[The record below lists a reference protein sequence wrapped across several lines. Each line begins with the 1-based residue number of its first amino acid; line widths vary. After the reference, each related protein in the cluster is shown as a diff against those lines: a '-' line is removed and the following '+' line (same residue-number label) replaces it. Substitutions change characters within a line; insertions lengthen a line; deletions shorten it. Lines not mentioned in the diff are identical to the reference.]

1 MDLKAALREVYGH
14 DEALLRGQLARYEG
28 ALAEFARRF
37 GAGRAS
43 VFRAPGRVNLIGE
56 HTDYNQGYVLP
67 MALDRDIV
75 LLARPRG
82 DDVVVVENVE
92 ERFAPRSFRL
102 GGDIPPGEIGDWGNY
117 VKGAAQALWRAY
129 GPGLRGMEAL
139 VVGEAPFGVPR
150 GAGLSS
156 SSALTVVAA
165 VALAELNGLD
175 IPPASLA
182 KLCSEAERY
191 VGTRGGIMDHFIA
204 LLARRGH
211 ALFLDCRPR
220 DGAFPTEHVPL
231 PEGYKIVIADSG
243 VRRENTR
250 SEFNLRVAEDK
261 IGVELLRSR
270 FPGITHLRDV
280 SPSALGLTME
290 ELEAVLEEV
299 LPERA
304 TEEEL
309 VALGVERGWL
319 EELRRDHRLPQGIEY
334 RVRRRCRHVITENER
349 VLASLRAL
357 REGDAMAFGRLMNEA
372 HASLRDDYEASC
384 PEVDCLARIALEAPG
399 TLGAR
404 LTGAGWGGCIVA
416 LVEEGRVEGFRHR
429 VVEGYRAQTGLEAEV
444 FICHSAAGAGQ
455 VLTLE
460 Q

>member
-1 MDLKAALREVYGH
+1 MDFKAALREVYGC

-28 ALAEFARRF
+28 ALAEFGRRF
-37 GAGRAS
+37 GTGRVS
-43 VFRAPGRVNLIGE
+43 IFRAPGRVNLIGE

-67 MALDRDIV
+67 VALDRDII
-75 LLARPRG
+75 LLARPRR

-92 ERFAPRSFRL
+92 GDFAPRSFRL

-182 KLCSEAERY
+182 KLCSEAEWY

-231 PEGYKIVIADSG
+231 PKGYKIVIADSG

-290 ELEAVLEEV
+290 ELEAILEEV

-309 VALGVERGWL
+309 MALGVERRWL

-357 REGDAMAFGRLMNEA
+357 RRGDAAAFGRLMNEA
-372 HASLRDDYEASC
+372 HASLRDDYGVSC
-384 PEVDCLARIALEAPG
+384 PELEALVDAANEVEG
-399 TLGAR
+399 CYGSR
-404 LTGAGWGGCIVA
+404 LTGAGFGGCIVS
-416 LVEEGRVEGFRHR
+416 LVAADA
-429 VVEGYRAQTGLEAEV
+429 VVELERHVTQRYRAQTGREATVIACATEDGV
-444 FICHSAAGAGQ
+444 GLI
-455 VLTLE
+455 
-460 Q
+460 